1 MSDELLIPFNDEQC
15 GALISMLSFAA
26 GNADNAGNAG
36 NADNAGNSTTKLTFE
51 HMCVWR
57 GKFTVATRG
66 WCTCTTR

>member
-26 GNADNAGNAG
+26 GNAGNDAGNAG
-36 NADNAGNSTTKLTFE
+36 NSTKLTFE

>member
-15 GALISMLSFAA
+15 DALISMLSFAA

-36 NADNAGNSTTKLTFE
+36 NSTTKLTFE
-51 HMCVWR
+51 HMCVWQ
-57 GKFTVATRG
+57 GEFTVATRG

>member
-36 NADNAGNSTTKLTFE
+36 NSTTKLTFE

-66 WCTCTTR
+66 

>member
-15 GALISMLSFAA
+15 GALISMLSFA
-26 GNADNAGNAG
+26 AG

>member
-26 GNADNAGNAG
+26 GNAGNAG

-57 GKFTVATRG
+57 GEFTVATRV
-66 WCTCTTR
+66 WCTYTTR

>member
-26 GNADNAGNAG
+26 GNAG
-36 NADNAGNSTTKLTFE
+36 NAGNSTTKLTFE

-57 GKFTVATRG
+57 GKFTVATRV

>member
-26 GNADNAGNAG
+26 GNAG
-36 NADNAGNSTTKLTFE
+36 NAGNSTTKLTFE

>member
-15 GALISMLSFAA
+15 DALSSMLSFAAGNA

-36 NADNAGNSTTKLTFE
+36 NRTTTLPFE

-57 GKFTVATRG
+57 GEFTVATRG

>member
-15 GALISMLSFAA
+15 DALISMLSFAA
-26 GNADNAGNAG
+26 GNAG
-36 NADNAGNSTTKLTFE
+36 NAGNSTTKLTFE

-57 GKFTVATRG
+57 GEFIVATRG

>member
-15 GALISMLSFAA
+15 DALISMLSFAA
-26 GNADNAGNAG
+26 GNAGNDAG
-36 NADNAGNSTTKLTFE
+36 NAGNSTTKLTFE

-57 GKFTVATRG
+57 GEFTVATRG

>member
-15 GALISMLSFAA
+15 DALISMLSFAA
-26 GNADNAGNAG
+26 GDAG
-36 NADNAGNSTTKLTFE
+36 NAGNSTTKLTFE

-57 GKFTVATRG
+57 GEFTVATRV

>member
-15 GALISMLSFAA
+15 DALISMLSFA
-26 GNADNAGNAG
+26 AGNAG

-66 WCTCTTR
+66 

>member
-15 GALISMLSFAA
+15 GALISMLSFA
-26 GNADNAGNAG
+26 AGNAG

>member
-26 GNADNAGNAG
+26 GNAG
-36 NADNAGNSTTKLTFE
+36 NAGNSTTKLTFE

-57 GKFTVATRG
+57 GEFTVATRV
-66 WCTCTTR
+66 WCTYTTR

>member
-26 GNADNAGNAG
+26 GNAG
-36 NADNAGNSTTKLTFE
+36 NADNASNSTTKLTFE

>member
-15 GALISMLSFAA
+15 DALISMLSFAA
-26 GNADNAGNAG
+26 GNAG
-36 NADNAGNSTTKLTFE
+36 NAGNSTTKLTFE

>member
-15 GALISMLSFAA
+15 DALISMLSFAA
-26 GNADNAGNAG
+26 GNAGNAG
-36 NADNAGNSTTKLTFE
+36 NDAGNAGNSTTKLTFE

-57 GKFTVATRG
+57 GEFPVATRV